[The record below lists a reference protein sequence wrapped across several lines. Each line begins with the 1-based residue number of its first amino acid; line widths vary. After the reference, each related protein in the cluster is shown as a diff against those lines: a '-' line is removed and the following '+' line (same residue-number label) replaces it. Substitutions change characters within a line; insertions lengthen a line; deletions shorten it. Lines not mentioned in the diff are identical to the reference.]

1 MQVIPEPRGL
11 RLELFNAPASAFV
24 DGKMILGIRNHLF
37 SALRDIVY
45 VHHEMLEAERLDLG
59 SSSGITD
66 AVFRILRH
74 ADVVRSDVSPQLIV
88 CWGGHSIPR
97 EEYDYSKEVGYQL
110 GLRGFDIATGC
121 GPGAMKGPMKG
132 AAIGHT
138 KQISHGSRF
147 VGISEPGIIAAE
159 SPNAIVNELVILPD
173 IEKRLEAFLRVAH
186 GILVFPGGA
195 GTAEELMYLLGI
207 KMHPANAE
215 LPLPL
220 ILAAPESSGEYFQR
234 IDDFLKQQLGPDV
247 GQHYQI
253 ITGSPQEV
261 AQALRKQS
269 KEVRKHRI
277 KLQES
282 FSYNWGL
289 TIPEELQHPFHPTHE
304 AMAALKLHREQ
315 PVFQLL
321 VELRKA
327 FSGIVAGNVKDF
339 GIRAIAAHGPYQ
351 LQGDPSVI
359 DALAQLLQEF
369 VDQGRMKID
378 AGNYT
383 PCFELR

>member
-1 MQVIPEPRGL
+1 
-11 RLELFNAPASAFV
+11 
-24 DGKMILGIRNHLF
+24 
-37 SALRDIVY
+37 
-45 VHHEMLEAERLDLG
+45 
-59 SSSGITD
+59 
-66 AVFRILRH
+66 
-74 ADVVRSDVSPQLIV
+74 
-88 CWGGHSIPR
+88 
-97 EEYDYSKEVGYQL
+97 
-110 GLRGFDIATGC
+110 
-121 GPGAMKGPMKG
+121 
-132 AAIGHT
+132 
-138 KQISHGSRF
+138 
-147 VGISEPGIIAAE
+147 
-159 SPNAIVNELVILPD
+159 
-173 IEKRLEAFLRVAH
+173 
-186 GILVFPGGA
+186 
-195 GTAEELMYLLGI
+195 MYLLGI
-207 KMHPANAE
+207 KMHPANAD

-220 ILAAPESSGEYFQR
+220 ILAAPESSGDYFQR

-247 GQHYQI
+247 DQHYQI
-253 ITGSPQEV
+253 ITGGPQEV
-261 AQALRKQS
+261 AQALRKQT

-304 AMAALKLHREQ
+304 AMAALELHREQ

-351 LQGDPSVI
+351 LHGDPSVI
-359 DALAQLLQEF
+359 DALAQLLQDF
-369 VDQGRMKID
+369 VNQGRMKID